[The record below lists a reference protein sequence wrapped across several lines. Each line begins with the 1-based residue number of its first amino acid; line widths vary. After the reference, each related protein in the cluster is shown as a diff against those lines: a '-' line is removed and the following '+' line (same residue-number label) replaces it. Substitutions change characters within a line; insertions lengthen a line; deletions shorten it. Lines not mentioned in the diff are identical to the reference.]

1 LEGDGVSTATL
12 LVTSVALLA
21 AGALVSLALARR
33 RMASGWASV
42 GFAGAAGA
50 AMWVVVVRTFSAGPA
65 PEVTLLSLP
74 GIGAGL
80 VLHVDC
86 LSAIFLAITGTIGF
100 LATLYSVQHMTRYR
114 NDSVAKYYPVLQL
127 LFAGIVGVVATAD
140 FVFFL
145 VFWELMTFAS
155 FFLVTFERENRA
167 SQKAGLK
174 YFVVNQAATFGMI
187 AGALILWTRSGSFH
201 YSAMREALGTLLGT
215 HPALAH
221 LVLFLFFMG
230 FATKAGILPMGD
242 WLPDAYPA
250 APSGATAAFGGTM
263 TKLGVYGLLRVFLGF
278 LPLSPLTRTWGVV
291 IALAGAASLFV
302 GTLTALKQ
310 DDIKRLMSFHVIGQ
324 VGYMFLGIGFGLFFL
339 PTDPAL
345 AALGLLAGTFHMVNH
360 SLYKSCLFLG
370 AGAVSYRTGSRS
382 LSALGGLRAFM
393 PATAMFALTA
403 ALAIAGVPPLNGFAS
418 KWLMYATGILGGQ
431 AFPLFALLAIVAM
444 FISLVTLASF
454 LKYLGSAFLGPPSPL
469 KGVREVPASMLV
481 PQAFLALTCVVFG
494 LAPGWPL
501 GFVHRALT
509 GLASAASL
517 PTLATLLGGGPGLRV
532 VSGTVGVAFWAP
544 LPIALCLVLLG
555 LASYFLIQRAAG
567 ASVREVPVWTCGEE
581 AGAELSRYPASS
593 FYLPFKRAFQGIY
606 PTIQVRSPAFP
617 RWLRRA
623 FDLDSWFYLPF
634 ARAVE
639 GGARGVSRTHVG
651 IPQVYLLWIVVGAI
665 AVIGIVLA
673 AMG

>member
-1 LEGDGVSTATL
+1 VSTATL
-12 LVTSVALLA
+12 LGVSVALLA
-21 AGALVSLALARR
+21 AGALASLALAHRR
-33 RMASGWASV
+33 RASGWASV
-42 GFAGAAGA
+42 VFVGLAGAVL
-50 AMWVVVVRTFSAGPA
+50 WVVVARTFSSGPA
-65 PEVTLLSLP
+65 PEVNLLSLP
-74 GIGAGL
+74 GIGAALL
-80 VLHVDC
+80 VRVDC

-100 LATLYSVQHMTRYR
+100 LATLYSVEHMTRYHT
-114 NDSVAKYYPVLQL
+114 DSVAKYYPMMLL
-127 LFAGIVGVVATAD
+127 LFVGIVGVVATAD

-155 FFLVTFERENRA
+155 FFLVTFERESRTA
-167 SQKAGLK
+167 QRAGLK

-187 AGALILWTRSGSFH
+187 AAALVLWTRSGSFRFA
-201 YSAMREALGTLLGT
+201 AMREALAALLAT
-215 HPALAH
+215 RPALAH
-221 LVLFLFFMG
+221 LVLLLFFVG

-278 LPLSPLTRTWGVV
+278 LPLSPATRAWGVV

-324 VGYMFLGIGFGLFFL
+324 VGYMFLGIGFGLYFL
-339 PTDPAL
+339 PTAPVL

-370 AGAVSYRTGSRS
+370 AGAVSFRTGSRS
-382 LSALGGLRAFM
+382 LSALGGLRALM
-393 PATAMFALTA
+393 PATAMCALTA

-418 KWLMYATGILGGQ
+418 KWLMYSTGILGGQ
-431 AFPLFALLAIVAM
+431 AFPLFALLGIVAM

-454 LKYLGSAFLGPPSPL
+454 LKYLGSAFMGPPSAR
-469 KGVREVPASMLV
+469 GDVREVAPSMLV
-481 PQAFLALTCVVFG
+481 PQAFLAVTCVAFG
-494 LAPGWPL
+494 LAPAWPL
-501 GFVHRALT
+501 GYVHRALT
-509 GLASAASL
+509 GLDSATSL
-517 PTLATLLGGGPGLRV
+517 PGLATLLGGGPGLRV
-532 VSGTVGVAFWAP
+532 VSGTIGVAFWAP
-544 LPIALCLVLLG
+544 LPVAAGLALLA

-567 ASVREVPVWTCGEE
+567 ASVRDVPVWTCGEE
-581 AGAELSRYPASS
+581 ADPELSRYPASS

-606 PTIQVRSPAFP
+606 PTVQARAPAFP
-617 RWLRRA
+617 PWLRRA
-623 FDLDSWFYLPF
+623 FDLDSWFYVPV

-639 GGARGVSRTHVG
+639 SGARGVSRTHVG